1 MITPIRRTLE
11 SKETTTMTPAQKLTG
26 VAVFAFAIC
35 GVLLTVRAD
44 KPPSQLVASQFLET
58 SRHSCFDMNGKA
70 FEWGYSNVP
79 FAATCDAK
87 PDAPQ

>member
-1 MITPIRRTLE
+1 M
-11 SKETTTMTPAQKLTG
+11 MTPAQKLTG

-35 GVLLTVRAD
+35 GVLLSVRAAR
-44 KPPSQLVASQFLET
+44 PPVLLAGANLADA
-58 SRHSCFDMNGKA
+58 SRHSCFDMDGKA
-70 FEWGYSNVP
+70 FEWGFSNVP

>member
-1 MITPIRRTLE
+1 MMTPIRRTLE
-11 SKETTTMTPAQKLTG
+11 PKETAMMTSAQKVAG
-26 VAVFAFAIC
+26 VAVFALAIC

-44 KPPSQLVASQFLET
+44 KPPSRLVASQFLEA

-70 FEWGYSNVP
+70 FEWGFSNVP